1 MVIYWWIRFYVQLRI
16 WVQKNAA
23 CFNGLGSGHWRPTG
37 LNTGLHRIRQFS
49 SSLSGLDRRGWWIM
63 KMYMCP
69 VLLLVSLYFGG
80 CEILAFPVISKAH
93 RPTKK
98 ELLAKFFLLVHRI
111 SSINSMFILVCFRP
125 VFLLP
130 SDHHDY
136 YILRLGDFC
145 KPSNMLPLLGR
156 GKRKT
161 GWWFQMFFFHP
172 YLGKW
177 SNFEEHI
184 FPMRWFNHQLD
195 MEMVVINSSSPIS
208 NQISTL
214 LIYCVVSAL
223 HKGKI
228 FSRSQVL
235 KETN

>member
-1 MVIYWWIRFYVQLRI
+1 MNYEDVYV
-16 WVQKNAA
+16 
-23 CFNGLGSGHWRPTG
+23 P
-37 LNTGLHRIRQFS
+37 S
-49 SSLSGLDRRGWWIM
+49 SAVSF
-63 KMYMCP
+63 P
-69 VLLLVSLYFGG
+69 VLWWVWNIG
-80 CEILAFPVISKAH
+80 ISRHFQSTQAN
-93 RPTKK
+93 KK
-98 ELLAKFFLLVHRI
+98 GAISQVFFLLVHRI

-177 SNFEEHI
+177 SNFDEHI